1 MTNNTAAAAN
11 NLCIVDDDEAV
22 RRSLG
27 LLLLSRGYAVQTFAS
42 GEAFLEGTDLQ
53 RAGCVI
59 LDLRLGGMSGLQVFD
74 ALRAQDSPL
83 VVIFLSGHGDIPV
96 AVEAVQNGAFGWLEK
111 PCNDERL
118 LDTIARALQQAGE
131 IATRRQARQAA
142 QALWDKLTP
151 ALDAGRPPGGRGQ
164 AQQADR
170 AGTRAAGTAHG
181 GNAPGARVREAGAG
195 EQPSA
200 GSVSAGAWVVACR
213 APRSRVY
220 PCVPIRRPP
229 TAGYGRQRCTGGAD
243 SPQRPPRAFSSYA
256 AGRSQRQGPLS

>member
-1 MTNNTAAAAN
+1 MNSNNNAAPAN
-11 NLCIVDDDEAV
+11 NLCVVDDDEAV

-59 LDLRLGGMSGLQVFD
+59 MDLRMEGMSGLQVFD
-74 ALRAQDSPL
+74 TLRTQDSPL
-83 VVIFLSGHGDIPV
+83 VVIFLSGHGDIPM

-151 ALDAGRPPGGRGQ
+151 REMQIARLVAEGKPNKQIAQELAPLEQRTVETHRAHVFAKLGLANSHQLDRFLRE
-164 AQQADR
+164 
-170 AGTRAAGTAHG
+170 HG
-181 GNAPGARVREAGAG
+181 
-195 EQPSA
+195 
-200 GSVSAGAWVVACR
+200 
-213 APRSRVY
+213 
-220 PCVPIRRPP
+220 
-229 TAGYGRQRCTGGAD
+229 
-243 SPQRPPRAFSSYA
+243 
-256 AGRSQRQGPLS
+256 L